1 MGEANFSFKEITRN
15 ESLTVGTSAVTVSDS
30 RQENNQNLRKVIT
43 VRNISPNDTDIISVF
58 LSDSEIPS
66 NNKGIVLRQYES
78 FTDSADSGYIPFQGK
93 ISAICATANGVLSVF
108 ER

>member
-15 ESLTVGTSAVTVSDS
+15 EQLAVGTTGITVSDS
-30 RQENNQNLRKVIT
+30 RQENMQNLRKVIT

-58 LSDSEIPS
+58 LSDSELATS
-66 NNKGIVLRQYES
+66 NNGIVLRQYES
-78 FTDSADSGYIPFQGK
+78 FTDSVDSGYVPFQGK
-93 ISAICATANGVLSVF
+93 ISAICATANGVLSIF